1 MGVVGQPSVESG
13 VKWEGESL
21 RQKDLKQQAWET
33 WGVEEQQAAKSGGT
47 WEGKLCSQGKPLH
60 LSGGT
65 EGEEEQQDESVAM
78 WGVKPSGKQRGHRVE
93 ETWGAVE

>member
-65 EGEEEQQDESVAM
+65 EGEEEQQDMSDGLHLGPRLVRCLFVRVA
-78 WGVKPSGKQRGHRVE
+78 G
-93 ETWGAVE
+93 